1 MAAQLQQF
9 QRVTPTP
16 EAAAP
21 LPLQGATPAAR
32 QSRLRGVRWV
42 ALASLALVGCAT
54 AHAQVVVLSGRM
66 GERALLVVDGQPHTV
81 QVGQTVGGV
90 KLLRWNGEVAE
101 VERDGRVHRM
111 RVGETPVQL
120 GSAPARTAAREIVLT
135 AGSGGHF
142 TASGA
147 INGKQ
152 VRFMVDTGATLVSL
166 GKDDAERL
174 GVDLTNARR
183 STTQTANGP
192 VPVWL
197 VTLNS
202 VRVGEVELAQ
212 VGAAVVPQPMPM
224 VLLGNSF
231 LSRLQMKRDNDVMRL
246 ELR

>member
-1 MAAQLQQF
+1 MAADFQQLP
-9 QRVTPTP
+9 RVKRAALR
-16 EAAAP
+16 AAA
-21 LPLQGATPAAR
+21 ATV
-32 QSRLRGVRWV
+32 L
-42 ALASLALVGCAT
+42 LTLAT
-54 AHAQVVVLSGRM
+54 AAPAQLVVLSGRM
-66 GERALLVVDGQPHTV
+66 GERALVVVDGQPYTV
-81 QVGQTVGGV
+81 GVGQSVGGV

-101 VERDGRVHRM
+101 VERGGRVYPM

-120 GSAPARTAAREIVLT
+120 GVAPPRTAAREIVLT

-142 TASGA
+142 TAGGT

-166 GKDDAERL
+166 GKDDADRL
-174 GVDLTNARR
+174 GVDLGNARR
-183 STTQTANGP
+183 ATTQTANGP

-197 VTLNS
+197 VTLTS
-202 VRVGEVELAQ
+202 VRVGEVELAN

-231 LSRLQMKRDNDVMRL
+231 LSRLQMKRENDTMRL

>member
-1 MAAQLQQF
+1 MLVGLLMALAAGAAQ
-9 QRVTPTP
+9 T
-16 EAAAP
+16 
-21 LPLQGATPAAR
+21 
-32 QSRLRGVRWV
+32 
-42 ALASLALVGCAT
+42 
-54 AHAQVVVLSGRM
+54 QVVVLSGRM
-66 GERALLVVDGQPHTV
+66 GERALLVVDGQPYTMS
-81 QVGQTVGGV
+81 VGQTVGGV
-90 KLLRWNGEVAE
+90 KLLRWNGDTAE
-101 VERDGRVHRM
+101 VERSGRVYPM

-120 GSAPARTAAREIVLT
+120 GVAPPRTAGREIVLT

-142 TASGA
+142 TAGGT

-166 GKDDAERL
+166 GKDDADRL
-174 GVDLTNARR
+174 GIDLTDARR
-183 STTQTANGP
+183 GTTQTANGP

-197 VTLNS
+197 VTLTT
-202 VRVGEVELAQ
+202 VRVGEVELAN